1 MPSHDLLVRPRFVC
15 SGLLLIL
22 TSMSQLYFQD
32 DLSLV
37 KSWYVSGQH
46 FQQTSEHW
54 LQRQDAN
61 AKAGLAEL
69 EKDAV
74 AKGLSKE
81 EGRKAFFRYAS
92 YRIVHVPCSRDWA
105 ASVCS
110 T

>member
-1 MPSHDLLVRPRFVC
+1 
-15 SGLLLIL
+15 
-22 TSMSQLYFQD
+22 MSQLYFQD

-46 FQQTSEHW
+46 YQQTSEHW